1 MPVFRRLQISELELT
16 VIQLALE
23 DMREQ
28 FNTKT
33 TKVYPIEN
41 DRVVQIC
48 DKIIQIIKET
58 R

>member
-23 DMREQ
+23 EMRDE
-28 FNTKT
+28 FSTKT

-41 DRVVQIC
+41 DRVVSIC
-48 DKIIQIIKET
+48 DKVIQIIKET